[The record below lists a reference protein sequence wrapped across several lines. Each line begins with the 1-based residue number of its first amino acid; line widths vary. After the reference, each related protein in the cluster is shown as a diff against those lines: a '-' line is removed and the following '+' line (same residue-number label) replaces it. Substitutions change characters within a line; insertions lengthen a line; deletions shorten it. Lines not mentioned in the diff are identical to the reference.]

1 MDSDASHTGCQWSL
15 PANNKPYDAIKCQQ
29 CTLSIRQYRCS
40 ISWMRPIATNG
51 VTWSVCLSRP
61 WPLQKRLNQSWCSS
75 GFDRRG
81 PKEHVLD
88 RSPDPHS
95 LKECP
100 ETGRQKS
107 QTPLIR
113 FVAQQAVQQV
123 HNKSKKW
130 SLATTCCGFAVALQP
145 ITEENWH
152 DIIYDAWLTSYI
164 KIVICDSSEIT
175 ALLLTMANAVLQLST
190 SNLIDA
196 YQNETCQW
204 DTTKNS
210 TEEEKELA
218 WSRLSVLFGTSV
230 GNIRSST
237 LHCLFVG

>member
-123 HNKSKKW
+123 HNKS
-130 SLATTCCGFAVALQP
+130 TTNRKLYNKSMWRYCTTNQKPPASPQQIEEMEFSYDLLWICCSVAANHGREL
-145 ITEENWH
+145 TWH
-152 DIIYDAWLTSYI
+152 HIWRVVDVIY
-164 KIVICDSSEIT
+164 
-175 ALLLTMANAVLQLST
+175 
-190 SNLIDA
+190 
-196 YQNETCQW
+196 
-204 DTTKNS
+204 KNS
-210 TEEEKELA
+210 YL
-218 WSRLSVLFGTSV
+218 R
-230 GNIRSST
+230 
-237 LHCLFVG
+237 